1 MELWDAVRGRCSIR
15 KFTPDP
21 IPEEHLRQIV
31 DCARL
36 APSGSNAQPWH
47 FLVIRN
53 RDVLQRMSEAISA
66 KVREMLE
73 WPEAK
78 GSREKVRAI
87 EGYSVFF
94 AQAPVTIAVLAEPYV
109 SSTEEL
115 LIKRG
120 LSFEER
126 HHFRPCPG
134 LQSVGAAIEHL
145 LLAAYELGY
154 GTCWMTGPLVAVEE
168 LERLLG
174 VKQPWRV
181 VGLIPLGVPAER
193 FKRRPRKSMD
203 EILTFVD

>member
-21 IPEEHLRQIV
+21 IPEDHLKRII

-53 RDVLQRMSEAISA
+53 HEVLQRMSEAISA

-78 GSREKVRAI
+78 GARDKVRAI

-94 AQAPVTIAVLAEPYV
+94 AEAPVTIAVLSEPYV
-109 SSTEEL
+109 SSTEQL

-126 HHFRPCPG
+126 FQFRPCPG

-174 VKQPWRV
+174 VKEPWSL
-181 VGLIPLGVPAER
+181 VGLVPLGVPAER
-193 FKRRPRKSMD
+193 FRHRARKSLD
-203 EILTFVD
+203 EVMTFVD